1 MNVFIVTSAL
11 LTQAGVFNTMQR
23 FNDTLDTLKSIR
35 EKDPTAM
42 IFLAD
47 ISVAP
52 LGGMIDELQEYCK
65 VVSFNDHHAVKMF
78 SSHGMKSHGETVIL
92 MEMLNF
98 IKRQGIV
105 CDRIFKLSGRYV
117 LDDSFDISYYTDK
130 QGHYV
135 FKRRNETWM
144 NPVVSGATH
153 CLDTRLFSLCSSLAD
168 DYFNILQKNLSVLG
182 QLDTEHVHFLHIPK
196 DKLVEVDRVYC
207 TGMIARTGELVR
219 D

>member
-11 LTQAGVFNTMQR
+11 LTQAGVFDTIQR

-35 EKDPTAM
+35 EKDPTATV
-42 IFLAD
+42 FLAD

-117 LDDSFDISYYTDK
+117 LDDGFDISYYTDK

-135 FKRRNETWM
+135 FKRRNQTWM

-168 DYFNILQKNLSVLG
+168 DYFDILQKNLSILG
-182 QLDTEHVHFLHIPK
+182 QLDTEHVHFLNIPK

>member
-11 LTQAGVFNTMQR
+11 LTQAGVFNTIQR

-105 CDRIFKLSGRYV
+105 
-117 LDDSFDISYYTDK
+117 
-130 QGHYV
+130 
-135 FKRRNETWM
+135 
-144 NPVVSGATH
+144 
-153 CLDTRLFSLCSSLAD
+153 
-168 DYFNILQKNLSVLG
+168 
-182 QLDTEHVHFLHIPK
+182 
-196 DKLVEVDRVYC
+196 
-207 TGMIARTGELVR
+207 
-219 D
+219 

>member
-168 DYFNILQKNLSVLG
+168 DYFEILQKNLNILG
-182 QLDTEHVHFLHIPK
+182 QLDTEHVHFLHIPE
-196 DKLVEVDRVYC
+196 DKLIEVDRVYC

>member
-11 LTQAGVFNTMQR
+11 LTQAGVFNTIQR

-78 SSHGMKSHGETVIL
+78 STHGMKSHGETVIL

-117 LDDSFDISYYTDK
+117 LDDGFDISYYTDK

-168 DYFNILQKNLSVLG
+168 DYFDILQKNLSILG
-182 QLDTEHVHFLHIPK
+182 QLDTEHVHFLHIPE
-196 DKLVEVDRVYC
+196 DKLIEVDRVYC

>member
-117 LDDSFDISYYTDK
+117 LDDGFDISYYTDK

-144 NPVVSGATH
+144 NPVVSDATH

-168 DYFNILQKNLSVLG
+168 DYFEILQKNLNILG
-182 QLDTEHVHFLHIPK
+182 QLDTEHVHFLHIPE
-196 DKLVEVDRVYC
+196 DKLIEVDRVYC

>member
-42 IFLAD
+42 VFLAD

-78 SSHGMKSHGETVIL
+78 SSHGMKSHSETVIL

-117 LDDSFDISYYTDK
+117 LDDGFDISYYTDK

-168 DYFNILQKNLSVLG
+168 DYFDILQKNLNTLG

>member
-11 LTQAGVFNTMQR
+11 LTQAGVFNSLQR
-23 FNDTLDTLKSIR
+23 FNDTLNTLKSIR

-42 IFLAD
+42 VFLAD

-52 LGGMIDELQEYCK
+52 LGGMVNELQEYCK

-78 SSHGMKSHGETVIL
+78 SEYGMKSHGETVIL

-117 LDDSFDISYYTDK
+117 LDDGFDISYYADK

-135 FKRRNETWM
+135 FKRRNVTWM

-153 CLDTRLFSLCSSLAD
+153 CLDTRLFSLCFSLAD
-168 DYFNILQKNLSVLG
+168 DYFDILQRNLSVLG
-182 QLDTEHVHFLHIPK
+182 QLDTEHVHFLHIPH
-196 DKLVEVDRVYC
+196 DKLIEVDRVYC